1 MKMRVG
7 NLRVIMYKESWMPKN
22 WCFWTVVLE
31 KTLDSPLD
39 YKEIQPVH
47 PTGNQS
53 WMFIGR
59 TDVET
64 PILWPP
70 DVKNS
75 HWKRPWCWERLKAR
89 GEGDNRGW
97 DCWMT
102 SPAWQTRV
110 WVSSG
115 SWWWTGKPG
124 MLQSMGLQRVGHYWA
139 TELNWTELNIAS
151 VPSLGFRNELNLQGL
166 KNPSMVPCG
175 PEKKIH
181 SLHSGVSSLI
191 DKVLAIFSPPKPG
204 LSRQLQQL
212 IILIF
217 NFIYLCGLSPL
228 LDYNLLEVK
237 DFIFLTGV
245 SSTQHKSQDRMS
257 ALRLYLGEG
266 VPWRIFPF
274 VSGWK
279 GTE

>member
-1 MKMRVG
+1 
-7 NLRVIMYKESWMPKN
+7 
-22 WCFWTVVLE
+22 
-31 KTLDSPLD
+31 
-39 YKEIQPVH
+39 
-47 PTGNQS
+47 
-53 WMFIGR
+53 
-59 TDVET
+59 
-64 PILWPP
+64 
-70 DVKNS
+70 
-75 HWKRPWCWERLKAR
+75 
-89 GEGDNRGW
+89 
-97 DCWMT
+97 
-102 SPAWQTRV
+102 
-110 WVSSG
+110 
-115 SWWWTGKPG
+115 
-124 MLQSMGLQRVGHYWA
+124 
-139 TELNWTELNIAS
+139 
-151 VPSLGFRNELNLQGL
+151 
-166 KNPSMVPCG
+166 MVPCG

-191 DKVLAIFSPPKPG
+191 DKVLAIFSSPKPG

-279 GTE
+279 QNSFSPTFFKHIF